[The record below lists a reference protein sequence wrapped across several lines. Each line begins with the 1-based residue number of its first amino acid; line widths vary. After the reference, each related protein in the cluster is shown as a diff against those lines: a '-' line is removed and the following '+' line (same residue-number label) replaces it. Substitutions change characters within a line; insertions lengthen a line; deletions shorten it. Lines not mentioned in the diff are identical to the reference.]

1 MADAITLGLRARVAI
16 GVGLGLMTAAA
27 GEQLLAID
35 ETVTQHRPRQLDGEE
50 PDQAQ
55 HWVAER
61 FTDADVVE
69 WLEAGVPWAMHAR
82 QLRDAGVTPRE
93 VGGQHEVD
101 VTLGLAFARG
111 EVTLEQVL
119 ELRRPAQCT
128 GLVASWCP
136 LHGTCTCRRHDTG
149 ERVHASDACPL
160 HAFTSAHA
168 EEVTDG

>member
-1 MADAITLGLRARVAI
+1 MADALTLNLRARV
-16 GVGLGLMTAAA
+16 GLEVSLGRMTAAA

-35 ETVTQHRPRQLDGEE
+35 ETVTLHRPRQLDGEE

-55 HWVAER
+55 HWAER
-61 FTDADVVE
+61 FTDEEVVA

-111 EVTLEQVL
+111 EVSLDRVL
-119 ELRRPAQCT
+119 SLRRPARHR
-128 GLVASWCP
+128 LEV
-136 LHGTCTCRRHDTG
+136 LHG
-149 ERVHASDACPL
+149 
-160 HAFTSAHA
+160 
-168 EEVTDG
+168 

>member
-1 MADAITLGLRARVAI
+1 MADAITINLRARVRLEVALGRMPA
-16 GVGLGLMTAAA
+16 GV

-61 FTDADVVE
+61 FTDDAVVA

-93 VGGQHEVD
+93 VAWQHEVG
-101 VTLGLAFARG
+101 VTLGLAFSRG
-111 EVTLEQVL
+111 EVTLDGVL
-119 ELRRPAQCT
+119 ERRRPARPR
-128 GLVASWCP
+128 L
-136 LHGTCTCRRHDTG
+136 
-149 ERVHASDACPL
+149 
-160 HAFTSAHA
+160 
-168 EEVTDG
+168 EVLRG